1 LAVRERIRVA
11 LYFCIIKKERRNSF
25 YYIGFWCQKFCQA
38 ALPGRTFDTRIYI
51 GKPFARRWSAEYTFY
66 SNALLQSYLQLI
78 SNDYFKKDK
87 FWCIV
92 NYVWVYRGNMLG
104 HKIKKCTYEDA
115 GELLWNVKK

>member
-1 LAVRERIRVA
+1 MA
-11 LYFCIIKKERRNSF
+11 LYFCIIKKERCNSF
-25 YYIGFWCQKFCQA
+25 Y
-38 ALPGRTFDTRIYI
+38 YI

>member
-1 LAVRERIRVA
+1 MA

-38 ALPGRTFDTRIYI
+38 ALPGRPFDTRIYI